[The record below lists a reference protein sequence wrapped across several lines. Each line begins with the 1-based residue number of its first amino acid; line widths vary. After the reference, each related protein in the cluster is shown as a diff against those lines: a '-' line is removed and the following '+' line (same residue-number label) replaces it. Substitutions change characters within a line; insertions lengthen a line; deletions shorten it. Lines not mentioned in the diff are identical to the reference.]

1 MSICAIE
8 NSRYLFYIKAVDQR
22 EPAFW
27 SFDFSERGEGG
38 TLLSA
43 VLAIAVSAG
52 INQTK
57 EDSSNAAFAFAMLLL
72 HWRRHAELG

>member
-27 SFDFSERGEGG
+27 SFDFSERREGDREG
-38 TLLSA
+38 KGALLSA
-43 VLAIAVSAG
+43 VLASLAAVLV
-52 INQTK
+52 TK
-57 EDSSNAAFAFAMLLL
+57 
-72 HWRRHAELG
+72 